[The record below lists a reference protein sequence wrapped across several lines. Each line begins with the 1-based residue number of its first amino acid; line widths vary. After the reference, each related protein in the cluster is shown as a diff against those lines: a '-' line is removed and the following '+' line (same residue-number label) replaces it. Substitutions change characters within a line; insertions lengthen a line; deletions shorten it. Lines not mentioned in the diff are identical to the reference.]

1 MGNWKRGWSFVEY
14 DRSIWNN
21 LVRPSYAS
29 RKMADEDSQLGKGYF
44 IFHVCL
50 LFDTVQNRRC
60 SVRVVGGGID
70 HYNTIPVL
78 LFC

>member
-1 MGNWKRGWSFVEY
+1 MEFCRI
-14 DRSIWNN
+14 RSIN
-21 LVRPSYAS
+21 LEESSSSIVRFT
-29 RKMADEDSQLGKGYF
+29 EDGRRRFSTGERIFLF
-44 IFHVCL
+44 FHVCL